1 MENQMKKSMLFVMT
15 VFIFFSVILSG
26 EEKSEEP
33 EKKDTSE
40 TSEEQATE
48 PAEELQPQPVAETAP
63 QPVAEPAPQPV
74 AEPAP
79 QPVAEP
85 APQPVA
91 EPAPQPV
98 AKTAAQ
104 PAEEKPATI
113 SDALKA
119 GNISVGGYG
128 ALSMKFTGF
137 DQNDGFLSENTFFA
151 YMIGA
156 RGGILLDHKWTI
168 GAGFYVL
175 ANKFH
180 YRCPAGD
187 TTDFCTDDPWLNKM
201 ILGYGGLYFS
211 YLAEIKKF
219 MGIDLGFLAGGGSMK
234 GKKSEDD
241 DHWYNDEYGAEYSF
255 FIFEPEIQL
264 VAKFT
269 DYFGMA
275 IGIGYRLT
283 VPDSKSAYSIM
294 DMSGPFISME
304 ARLGVF

>member
-1 MENQMKKSMLFVMT
+1 MRRSFLFVLT
-15 VFIFFSVILSG
+15 FFIFFNFILSG
-26 EEKSEEP
+26 EEKSE
-33 EKKDTSE
+33 
-40 TSEEQATE
+40 
-48 PAEELQPQPVAETAP
+48 
-63 QPVAEPAPQPV
+63 
-74 AEPAP
+74 
-79 QPVAEP
+79 
-85 APQPVA
+85 
-91 EPAPQPV
+91 
-98 AKTAAQ
+98 
-104 PAEEKPATI
+104 KPSTI
-113 SDALKA
+113 ADALKA
-119 GNISVGGYG
+119 GNIDVGGYG
-128 ALSMKFTGF
+128 ALSMKFTGI
-137 DQNDGFLSENTFFA
+137 DQNDGFLSDESFFA

-175 ANKFH
+175 TNNFY
-180 YRCPAGD
+180 YRCPKED
-187 TTDFCTDDPWLNKM
+187 RSDFCTDDPYLNKM
-201 ILGYGGLYFS
+201 ILGYGGLYVS

-269 DYFGMA
+269 GYFGMA
-275 IGIGYRLT
+275 IGLGYRLT
-283 VPDSKSAYSIM
+283 VPGSESAYSIT